1 MGFTGMNQRSVNIAR
16 LVYLLVCQIGGMAI
30 ALSTQG
36 TGFDISITHGFFAG
50 LAVGFIFIGID
61 KLMESF
67 TLRGFSTATFGLGVG
82 LFCAW
87 LLTRVEISALLE
99 LALREK
105 IADSENGQSFIDSL
119 RLAIDVTLF
128 SSLGFLGAIL
138 ALRGNREDFAFII
151 PYVRFREDAS
161 SGQPIVLDSEA
172 IMDGRILGLIGSGFV
187 GGRLI
192 VPNYVLEEIQTMAS
206 ESESGQRHR
215 AQRGLDHLDGMQK
228 SPDIQISIHDARVSP
243 ESQQSHSRL
252 IETAKFLSARLLT
265 LDDSLTKIAKLQG
278 VMVLNLN
285 ELDLALRPSIAV
297 GEKLRIALVR
307 PGKEDHQAVG
317 YLPDGTMVVVN
328 LAAEKIGSSVNI
340 IVTSTLQTQTGT
352 LVFAELQA

>member
-1 MGFTGMNQRSVNIAR
+1 MNQRSVNIAR
-16 LVYLLVCQIGGMAI
+16 LVYLLVCQAGGAAI
-30 ALSTQG
+30 ALSTEG
-36 TGFDISITHGFFAG
+36 TSIHMSLTHGLFIG
-50 LAVGFIFIGID
+50 LAVGLVFIGID
-61 KLMESF
+61 KLMEGF

-99 LALREK
+99 LAFRDR
-105 IADSENGQSFIDSL
+105 IANEENGQNLVDSL
-119 RLAIDVTLF
+119 RLAIDITLF
-128 SSLGFLGAIL
+128 ASLGFLGAIL

-161 SGQPIVLDSEA
+161 SGQPIVLDAEA

-192 VPNYVLEEIQTMAS
+192 VPNFVLEEIETLAS
-206 ESESGQRHR
+206 EGESNQRQR
-215 AQRGLDHLDGMQK
+215 AQRGMDHLDGMQK
-228 SPDIQISIHDARVSP
+228 SKDIQVSIHEAQTSP
-243 ESQQSHSRL
+243 GAQNNHSRL
-252 IETAKFLSARLLT
+252 IETTKFLSARLLT
-265 LDDSLTKIAKLQG
+265 LDENLTKIAKLQG
-278 VMVLNLN
+278 VSVLNLN
-285 ELDLALRPSIAV
+285 ELDLALRPSVAV

-328 LAAEKIGSSVNI
+328 QAADKLGGSVTI
-340 IVTSTLQTQTGT
+340 VVTSTLQTATGI
-352 LVFAELQA
+352 LVFAELQK

>member
-1 MGFTGMNQRSVNIAR
+1 MNQRSVNIAR
-16 LVYLLVCQIGGMAI
+16 LVYLLVCQAGGMAI

-36 TGFDISITHGFFAG
+36 TGFDISITHGFFIG
-50 LAVGFIFIGID
+50 LAIGLIFIGID
-61 KLMESF
+61 KLMEGF

-99 LALREK
+99 LALRDK
-105 IADSENGQSFIDSL
+105 IEASPDGQNLIDSL

-161 SGQPIVLDSEA
+161 TGQPIVLDAEA
-172 IMDGRILGLIGSGFV
+172 IMDGRIPGLIESGFV

-192 VPNYVLEEIQTMAS
+192 VPNYVLEEIQTLANDS
-206 ESESGQRHR
+206 GSGQRQR
-215 AQRGLDHLDGMQK
+215 AQRALDHLDLMQK
-228 SPDIQISIHDARVSP
+228 SPEIQISIHDARTSP
-243 ESQQSHSRL
+243 ESQQPHSRL
-252 IETAKFLSARLLT
+252 IETARFLNARLLT
-265 LDDSLTKIAKLQG
+265 LDDRLSKIAKLQG
-278 VMVLNLN
+278 VTVLNLN
-285 ELDLALRPSIAV
+285 DLSLALRPTIAV

-307 PGKEDHQAVG
+307 NGKEEDQAVG
-317 YLPDGTMVVVN
+317 YLLDGTMVVVN
-328 LAAEKIGSSVNI
+328 HAADKIGTTANVV
-340 IVTSTLQTQTGT
+340 VTSTLQTATGI
-352 LVFAELQA
+352 LVFTELQN

>member
-1 MGFTGMNQRSVNIAR
+1 MNQRSVNIAR
-16 LVYLLVCQIGGMAI
+16 LVYLLVCQAGGVAI
-30 ALSTQG
+30 ALSTQDA
-36 TGFDISITHGFFAG
+36 GFDFSITSGFLAG
-50 LAVGFIFIGID
+50 SAVGLIFIGID
-61 KLMESF
+61 KLMEGF

-99 LALREK
+99 LAMRER
-105 IADSENGQSFIDSL
+105 IEASEHGQNLVDSL

-161 SGQPIVLDSEA
+161 SGQPIVLDSES

-187 GGRLI
+187 GGRLVI
-192 VPNYVLEEIQTMAS
+192 PNYVLEEIQTLAN
-206 ESESGQRHR
+206 ESESGQRQR
-215 AQRGLDHLDGMQK
+215 AQRGLDHLDRMQK
-228 SPDIQISIHDARVSP
+228 TPEIQVSIHDVRSTSNEKP
-243 ESQQSHSRL
+243 SHSRL

-265 LDDSLTKIAKLQG
+265 LDESLAKIAKLQG
-278 VMVLNLN
+278 VAVLNLN

-328 LAAEKIGSSVNI
+328 HAAEKIGMSVTAV
-340 IVTSTLQTQTGT
+340 VTSTLQTQTGT
-352 LVFAELQA
+352 LVFTELQN

>member
-1 MGFTGMNQRSVNIAR
+1 MGFADMNHRSVNIAR
-16 LVYLLVCQIGGMAI
+16 LVYLLVCQAGGVAI

-36 TGFDISITHGFFAG
+36 TGFDISITNGFFLG
-50 LAVGFIFIGID
+50 LAVGLIFIGID
-61 KLMESF
+61 RLMEGF

-99 LALREK
+99 LALRDRIE
-105 IADSENGQSFIDSL
+105 ASEHGQDLVDSL

-172 IMDGRILGLIGSGFV
+172 IMDGRIPGLVESGFI

-192 VPNYVLEEIQTMAS
+192 VPNYVLEEIQTMAN
-206 ESESGQRHR
+206 EGESGQRQR
-215 AQRGLDHLDGMQK
+215 AQRGLDHLDRMQK
-228 SPDIQISIHDARVSP
+228 SPEIKISIHDARSSP
-243 ESQQSHSRL
+243 VSQQVYSRL
-252 IETAKFLSARLLT
+252 IENSKFLGARLLT
-265 LDDSLTKIAKLQG
+265 LDENLTKLAKLQG
-278 VMVLNLN
+278 VTVLNLN
-285 ELDLALRPSIAV
+285 DLDLALRPTIAV

-307 PGKEDHQAVG
+307 SGKDDHQAVG
-317 YLPDGTMVVVN
+317 YLNDGTMVVVN
-328 LAAEKIGSSVNI
+328 HAAEKIGTSATVV
-340 IVTSTLQTQTGT
+340 VTSTLQTATGV
-352 LVFAELQA
+352 LVFTELQN

>member
-1 MGFTGMNQRSVNIAR
+1 MNQRSVNIAR
-16 LVYLLVCQIGGMAI
+16 LVYLLVCQASGVAI
-30 ALSTQG
+30 ALSTQD
-36 TGFDISITHGFFAG
+36 TGFHLSITNGFLAG
-50 LAVGFIFIGID
+50 SAVGLIFIGID
-61 KLMESF
+61 KLMEGF

-87 LLTRVEISALLE
+87 LLTRVEISVLLE
-99 LALREK
+99 LVMRDTIET
-105 IADSENGQSFIDSL
+105 SENGQNLVDSL
-119 RLAIDVTLF
+119 RLAIDITLF
-128 SSLGFLGAIL
+128 SSLGFLGAVL

-161 SGQPIVLDSEA
+161 SGQPIVLDAEA

-192 VPNYVLEEIQTMAS
+192 IPNYVLESIQILAN
-206 ESESGQRHR
+206 ESENGQRQR
-215 AQRGLDHLDGMQK
+215 AQRGLDHLDRMQK
-228 SPDIQISIHDARVSP
+228 TPEIQVSIHDGRSASNIN
-243 ESQQSHSRL
+243 STHSLL
-252 IETAKFLSARLLT
+252 IETAKFLNARLLT
-265 LDDSLTKIAKLQG
+265 LDESLAKIAKLQG
-278 VMVLNLN
+278 VTVLNLN
-285 ELDLALRPSIAV
+285 ELDLALSPSIAV

-328 LAAEKIGSSVNI
+328 NAAGKIGLSVTA

-352 LVFAELQA
+352 LVFTEL